1 MSAVGPANAI
11 PSSKPSVGV
20 HQIRRSAAAVPLILL
35 SFDAEE
41 FDLPLELGQQID
53 AATQLAVGREGM
65 VRTLDLLKRV
75 AAAINKPIPATF
87 FCTVV
92 FAEANADLIRLAVI
106 HGHEIAS
113 HGVRHTGWSDVDL
126 ATSRRELSRISGTE
140 VIGFRRARLAETDR
154 SLIEQAGYRY
164 NSSEN
169 PTWIPGRYNRFFMP
183 RLPYR
188 TGQLLNIPA
197 SVTPLIRMPLFWLS
211 FKVLPLWATR
221 LASRSVLARD
231 LALVLYFHPWELC
244 ELQSFWVPRSVRSC
258 DGTTMVR
265 KLEAHL
271 VWLSTQGQF
280 ATYAELSRRIV
291 AARPA

>member
-1 MSAVGPANAI
+1 MSAVGSTNAS
-11 PSSKPSVGV
+11 PSSLPSAGV
-20 HQIRRSAAAVPLILL
+20 HQTRRLTAAVPLILL

-65 VRTLDLLKRV
+65 VRTLDLLARV
-75 AAAINKPIPATF
+75 AAATGKPISTTF

-92 FAEANADLIRLAVI
+92 FAEANADLIRLAVH

-113 HGVRHTGWSDVDL
+113 HGVRHTGWTDADL
-126 ATSRRELSRISGTE
+126 ATSRRELSRISGIE

-169 PTWIPGRYNRFFMP
+169 PTWIPGRYNRFFKP

-188 TGQLLNIPA
+188 TGRLLNIPA

-244 ELQSFWVPRSVRSC
+244 ELQSFRVPRSVRSC
-258 DGTTMVR
+258 DGTAMIR

-271 VWLSTQGQF
+271 VWLSTKGQF